1 MRRALIVYDSRSK
14 NPKEMK
20 TQIGA
25 FIKTLKSFRIKSR
38 TAEARAALK
47 YVEQEKNNLDV
58 VLFLASDYLL
68 EKRIELN
75 GVPCV
80 NAPIMNHILEDKY
93 VLFELLKKYHI
104 ETLNYVKL
112 PHLLFGY
119 PRNYLKVL
127 DMIKAQKISFPF
139 YLIPRYR
146 SEELKN
152 GYYDIQNFSKLEEL
166 LSINKEVDFLALSKS
181 PSPFIK
187 YTFYLAYDKPI
198 ATFIEGVD
206 KHMRPYIHG
215 VKFKKVPESV
225 ARAALKIA
233 SVLKLD
239 ISRIQIGLMYD
250 KTFRL
255 LKVESGLDTLRYEN
269 ASRFDLTYRISKA
282 IKKNL
287 PTLFKRI
294 GG

>member
-1 MRRALIVYDSRSK
+1 MRRALIVYDSNVK
-14 NPKEMK
+14 NPQEMK
-20 TQIGA
+20 LQIKA

-38 TAEARAALK
+38 VAEAGAALK

-58 VLFLASDYLL
+58 VLFLAKDYLL

-127 DMIKAQKISFPF
+127 DTINAHEISFPF

-146 SEELKN
+146 LEEVKN
-152 GYYDIQNFSKLEEL
+152 GYYEIQNFSKLEQL
-166 LSINKEVDFLALSKS
+166 LALNKDSDYLVLSKS

-206 KHMRPYIHG
+206 KSRKPYIHG
-215 VKFKKVPESV
+215 VKFKKVPENV
-225 ARAALKIA
+225 ARLALKVA

-239 ISRIQIGLMYD
+239 ISRVQIGLMYD
-250 KTFRL
+250 KTYRL

-269 ASRFDLTYRISKA
+269 AARIDLTYRVSKA

-287 PTLFKRI
+287 ATLFKRI